1 MINGYVGWKGRQ
13 LKIRYVF
20 ILSDFPQ
27 NSSILFSYN
36 EDDAIF
42 MSKRSASG
50 DLIASTKDIYIS
62 GTKEWIVHND
72 SKV

>member
-1 MINGYVGWKGRQ
+1 MERTSIENKVS
-13 LKIRYVF
+13 F
-20 ILSDFPQ
+20 DLSDFPQ

-42 MSKRSASG
+42 MSKRSVSG

-62 GTKEWIVHND
+62 GTREWIVHND

>member
-1 MINGYVGWKGRQ
+1 MERTSIENKVS
-13 LKIRYVF
+13 F
-20 ILSDFPQ
+20 DLSDFPQ

-50 DLIASTKDIYIS
+50 DLISSTKDIYSVS
-62 GTKEWIVHND
+62 GINV
-72 SKV
+72 

>member
-1 MINGYVGWKGRQ
+1 MERTSIENKVS
-13 LKIRYVF
+13 F
-20 ILSDFPQ
+20 DLSDFPQ

-50 DLIASTKDIYIS
+50 DLISSTKDIYIS

>member
-1 MINGYVGWKGRQ
+1 MERTSIENKVS
-13 LKIRYVF
+13 F
-20 ILSDFPQ
+20 DLSDFPQ